1 MKSNSFLS
9 KSCPNCLWNFIS
21 PALKKRDRGRLL
33 VLLARRFS
41 FNSPLPTGVILVL
54 LSVMIAGAIPC
65 HLALAQERVRM
76 ALSVRNVVF
85 LPFYYARDT
94 KIFDRRGL
102 NVELIQMRSDLQ
114 LAGLASGEIDFT
126 PSVGPAGAAIANG
139 LPLKALAVLYRAPLF
154 SLVSPSTVS
163 SVKDLEGKTVAVS
176 RIGSESHRYG
186 SLMLES
192 GGADPKKVT
201 FIQTGSTT
209 VSLAALQQGS
219 VTAAVLSP
227 PFTGIMAE
235 KGYKILA
242 RSRSLLQDAPWLGLV
257 ASRQKIERQTEQVRN
272 MLRSMRDVIGVIKR
286 DKPAVVSY
294 IERNFKVTPANA
306 NESYDDILGVM
317 VDSLMLPDE
326 RIQKYLDGSFARGE
340 ISKRLTTGEMFDF
353 SLLRGLK

>member
-1 MKSNSFLS
+1 MATSDNKTNLPVSAFSKVGILFLL
-9 KSCPNCLWNFIS
+9 NLIII
-21 PALKKRDRGRLL
+21 GTILL
-33 VLLARRFS
+33 EHA
-41 FNSPLPTGVILVL
+41 
-54 LSVMIAGAIPC
+54 A
-65 HLALAQERVRM
+65 AQEHVRM

-85 LPFYYARDT
+85 LPFYYAKDI
-94 KIFDRRGL
+94 KIFEKHGL

-139 LPLKALAVLYRAPLF
+139 LPIKALAVLYRAPLF
-154 SLVSPSTVS
+154 SLVSPAGLA

-186 SLMLES
+186 SLMIES

-209 VSLAALQQGS
+209 VSLTALQQSS
-219 VTAAVLSP
+219 VNAAVLSP

-257 ASRQKIERQTEQVRN
+257 ASRQKIERQTEQVKN
-272 MLRSMRDVIGVIKR
+272 MLRSMRDVIVAIK
-286 DKPAVVSY
+286 KEKSAVVAY
-294 IERNFKVTPANA
+294 IEKNFKVSAANA
-306 NESYDDILGVM
+306 NESYDDIIGVM
-317 VDSLMLPDE
+317 VQPLFLRDE
-326 RIQKYLDGSFARGE
+326 QIQKYLDGSFARSE
-340 ISKRLTTGEMFDF
+340 IPKRLTTAEMFDF
-353 SLLRGLK
+353 TLLRGIK

>member
-1 MKSNSFLS
+1 MKSSAFL
-9 KSCPNCLWNFIS
+9 NW
-21 PALKKRDRGRLL
+21 L
-33 VLLARRFS
+33 VLLLLNLLVAGTIA
-41 FNSPLPTGVILVL
+41 LPDA
-54 LSVMIAGAIPC
+54 S
-65 HLALAQERVRM
+65 AQERVRM

-85 LPFYYARDT
+85 LPFYYAKDT
-94 KIFDRRGL
+94 KIFDKHGL

-139 LPLKALAVLYRAPLF
+139 LPIKALAVLYRAPLF
-154 SLVSPSTVS
+154 SLVSPAGVA

-186 SLMLES
+186 SLMIEN

-209 VSLAALQQGS
+209 VSLTALQQAS

-257 ASRQKIERQTEQVRN
+257 ASRQKIERQSEQVKN
-272 MLRSMRDVIGVIKR
+272 MLRSMRDAIAAIKR
-286 DKPAVVSY
+286 ERSAVVSY
-294 IERNFKVTPANA
+294 IEKNFKVSAANA
-306 NESYDDILGVM
+306 NESYEDIMGVM
-317 VDSLMLPDE
+317 VEPLLLRDE
-326 RIQKYLDGSFARGE
+326 QIQKYLDGSHARGE
-340 ISKRLTTGEMFDF
+340 IPKQITSAEMFDF
-353 SLLRGLK
+353 TLLRGLK